1 MAGPETYFELRAA
14 RGYPV
19 VVLVS
24 AVDRRILPALR
35 FVARLPFAQPRALH
49 VSFDPDETRDV
60 ARAWMTLGLT
70 WLPLHI
76 REGAD
81 DGIAA
86 SVAALLEEEAVAVEH
101 VTVVVPEL
109 HLPRWWHPLLH
120 RQSARH
126 IAAELQAA
134 PRITTVI
141 VPFTFVESS

>member
-1 MAGPETYFELRAA
+1 MAGTNAVFELRAA
-14 RGYPV
+14 RSYPV
-19 VVLVS
+19 VVLIS

-35 FVARLPFAQPRALH
+35 FVSRLPFAEPRALH
-49 VSFDPDETRDV
+49 VSVDPDETRAV
-60 ARAWMTLGLT
+60 ARAWMALGLT

-81 DGIAA
+81 EGIAA
-86 SVAALLEEEAVAVEH
+86 CVAACVKEEAVAVES

-134 PRITTVI
+134 PRITPVI
-141 VPFTFVESS
+141 VPFTLA